1 MKTTRIAAIL
11 RLFILALL
19 LPNLFNCANRYK
31 LNKLPELIEFVQ
43 IESGR
48 STPLYLD
55 NIFTAEKYKPTFR
68 PNADVQLVYQS
79 DSNVIILTPTEGFAG
94 LTFIDF
100 TNQDVSF
107 CLPVI
112 VKQKNL
118 VTFVYKP
125 MKKPNEVF
133 VMGNFNDWNRHAQ
146 PMSDEDGDGI
156 FSCDVLL
163 DDGVYEYQFVID
175 KAEIFDPENPE
186 KTDNG
191 FGYFNSVLRV
201 RAPLADY
208 AANLYILPG
217 LNTDTLN
224 LAVDCLGEIND
235 VRCFVM
241 YDNCLCPPE
250 IARLEGKQLRINL
263 DKLNPQNGMHVLRAT
278 AQYRNQPGNV
288 VTIYLKNGQPLG
300 NNVFI
305 WNDACLYALM
315 TDRFKNGDKTN
326 DRPVADQRL
335 AAQTNFQGGDF
346 YGIQRA
352 IEAGY
357 FDSLGINTIWISPVN
372 QTTNRAYQEWPEP
385 HNYFS
390 GYHGYWPTDAKRTDP
405 RFGSL
410 DELQELVEVA
420 HRHHI
425 KILLDY
431 VSNHV
436 HAEHPYFQEHRNWFG
451 QLDLPDG
458 TQNIRR
464 WDEYRLTT
472 WFDTFLPSFDYEGSH
487 QALQTMTD
495 NAVWWL
501 KKTGIDGF
509 RHDATKHVP
518 YAFWETLTQKVK
530 NRVNPRRAL
539 NVFQIGECFGSNDL
553 IKSYVNNGMLDSQ
566 FNFNQFFAAR
576 RTFVDPQGDFRD
588 LDLSIKKALEV
599 YGYNHLMGNLMDSH
613 DQVRIMAFL
622 DGDLTLS
629 DDGAAR
635 AWKQPPVTVDNPVTY
650 QKELVMLTYI
660 LTIPGI
666 PVIDYGDEFGLTGAN
681 DPDNRRMM
689 RFGDELS
696 SIERAQL
703 SKVTRLIQVRNAHP
717 ALRRGDYASLKAEK
731 DVFVYSRG
739 DVNERLIIAL
749 NKGAAAQSVPLFLP
763 DWLRG
768 SDVLS
773 LLNGNKQPIEENLLK
788 LNLPAYGVDILK
800 VESNGLIPEP
810 GSSEEALE

>member
-1 MKTTRIAAIL
+1 M
-11 RLFILALL
+11 
-19 LPNLFNCANRYK
+19 
-31 LNKLPELIEFVQ
+31 NKLPELVEFVR
-43 IESGR
+43 IEAGR
-48 STPLYLD
+48 STPLFLD
-55 NIFTAEKYKPTFR
+55 EIFTADKYKPTFR
-68 PNADVQLVYQS
+68 PNADIQLVYQP
-79 DSNVIILTPTEGFAG
+79 DSNKIILTPNEGFAG
-94 LTFIDF
+94 LTIINF
-100 TNQDVSF
+100 TNQDAEL

-118 VTFVYKP
+118 VAFTYKP
-125 MKKPNEVF
+125 KKAPGEVF
-133 VMGNFNDWNRHAQ
+133 VMGNFNDWNRRSH
-146 PMSDEDGDGI
+146 PMTDEDGDGI
-156 FSCDVLL
+156 FTRDIWL

-201 RAPLADY
+201 KAPLADY

-217 LNTDTLN
+217 LKVDTLT

-235 VRCFVM
+235 IHCFVM
-241 YDNCLCPPE
+241 YDNLVCPPE
-250 IARLEGKQLRINL
+250 SFQLQNRQLRIFL
-263 DKLNPQNGMHVLRAT
+263 KSLGEQTGMHVLRAA
-278 AQYRNQPGNV
+278 AQYKNQPGNV

-315 TDRFKNGDKTN
+315 TDRFKNGDKAN
-326 DRPVADQRL
+326 DRRVADQRL
-335 AAQTNFQGGDF
+335 AAQANFQGGDF
-346 YGIQRA
+346 RGIRQK

-357 FDSLGINTIWISPVN
+357 FDSLGVNTIWISPVN
-372 QTTNRAYQEWPEP
+372 QTTDSAYQEWPEP

-390 GYHGYWPTDAKRTDP
+390 GYHGYWPTDAKHTDP
-405 RFGSL
+405 RFGSI
-410 DELQELVEVA
+410 DELKKLVDVA

-436 HAEHPYFQEHRNWFG
+436 HAEHPFFKEHRDWFG

-472 WFDTFLPSFDYEGSH
+472 WFDTFLPSFDYEGSRE
-487 QALQTMTD
+487 ALRTMTD

-501 KKTGIDGF
+501 KKTGADGF

-518 YAFWETLTQKVK
+518 YSFWETVSHKVK
-530 NRVNPRRAL
+530 NRVNPHRSL
-539 NVFQIGECFGSNDL
+539 NIFQIGECFGSNDL
-553 IKSYVNNGMLDSQ
+553 IKSYVNNGMLESQ
-566 FNFNQFFAAR
+566 FNFNQFFTAR
-576 RTFVDPQGDFRD
+576 RAFVDPRGDFRD

-629 DDGAAR
+629 DDGSAR
-635 AWKQPPVTVDNPVTY
+635 AWREPQIAVDDPATY
-650 QKELVMLTYI
+650 QKELVMLGYI
-660 LTIPGI
+660 LTVPGV

-696 SIERAQL
+696 PVEKMQL
-703 SKVTRLIQVRNAHP
+703 SKVTQLIQVRNVHP
-717 ALRRGDYASLKAEK
+717 ALRRGDYASLKADK

-739 DVNERLIIAL
+739 DVSERLIVAL
-749 NKGAAAQSVPLFLP
+749 NKGAAAQSIPLFLP

-768 SDVLS
+768 SNVRS
-773 LLNGNKQPIEENLLK
+773 LLNGKAQPIEENLLK
-788 LNLPAYGVDILK
+788 INLPGYGLDILK
-800 VESNGLIPEP
+800 VES
-810 GSSEEALE
+810 

>member
-1 MKTTRIAAIL
+1 MKPTRLTAIS
-11 RLFILALL
+11 RLSIMLL
-19 LPNLFNCANRYK
+19 LLTSLFNCSSRYK
-31 LNKLPELIEFVQ
+31 MNKLPELIEFVR
-43 IESGR
+43 IEAGR
-48 STPLYLD
+48 STPLFLD
-55 NIFTAEKYKPTFR
+55 DIFTADKYKPTFR
-68 PNADVQLVYQS
+68 PNADIQLVYQP
-79 DSNVIILTPTEGFAG
+79 DSNKIILTPNEAFAG
-94 LTFIDF
+94 LTIINF
-100 TNQDVSF
+100 TNQHAEF

-118 VTFVYKP
+118 IAFTHKP
-125 MKKPNEVF
+125 KNTPGEVF
-133 VMGNFNDWNRHAQ
+133 VMGNFNDWNRRSH
-146 PMSDEDGDGI
+146 PMTDDEGNGI
-156 FSCDVLL
+156 FTRDVWL
-163 DDGVYEYQFVID
+163 DDGVYEYQFVVD

-201 RAPLADY
+201 KAPLADY

-217 LNTDTLN
+217 LKADTLT
-224 LAVDCLGEIND
+224 LAVDCLGETND
-235 VRCFVM
+235 IHCFVM

-250 IARLEGKQLRINL
+250 IFSLDGKQLRINL
-263 DKLNPQNGMHVLRAT
+263 KKLYPQTGMHILRAA
-278 AQYRNQPGNV
+278 AQYKNQPGNV

-300 NNVFI
+300 NNVFL

-326 DRPVADQRL
+326 DRPVAAQRL
-335 AAQTNFQGGDF
+335 AAQANFQGGDF
-346 YGIQRA
+346 RGIRQK

-357 FDSLGINTIWISPVN
+357 FDSLGVNTIWISPVN
-372 QTTNRAYQEWPEP
+372 LTTDSAYQEWPEP

-390 GYHGYWPTDAKRTDP
+390 GYHGYWPTDAKHTDP

-410 DELQELVEVA
+410 DELRKLVEVA
-420 HRHHI
+420 HHHHI

-436 HAEHPYFQEHRNWFG
+436 HAEHPFFKEHRDWFG

-472 WFDTFLPSFDYEGSH
+472 WFDTFLPSFDYEGSRE
-487 QALQTMTD
+487 ALRTMTD

-501 KKTGIDGF
+501 KKTGADGF

-518 YAFWETLTQKVK
+518 YSFWKTVSLKVK
-530 NRVNPRRAL
+530 NRINPHRSL
-539 NVFQIGECFGSNDL
+539 NIFQIGECFGSNDL
-553 IKSYVNNGMLDSQ
+553 IKSYVNNGMLESQ
-566 FNFNQFFAAR
+566 FNFNQFFTAR
-576 RTFVDPQGDFRD
+576 RAFVDPRGDFRD

-622 DGDLTLS
+622 DGDLSLS
-629 DDGAAR
+629 DDGSAR
-635 AWKQPPVTVDNPVTY
+635 AWREPQIAVDDPATY
-650 QKELVMLTYI
+650 QKELVMLGYI
-660 LTIPGI
+660 LTVPGV

-696 SIERAQL
+696 PAEKVQF
-703 SKVTRLIQVRNAHP
+703 SKVTQLIQIRNVHP
-717 ALRRGDYASLKAEK
+717 ALRRGDYVSLKADK

-749 NKGAAAQSVPLFLP
+749 NKSAAALSIPVFLP

-768 SDVLS
+768 SNVRS
-773 LLNGNKQPIEENLLK
+773 LLNNKTQSIEENLLK
-788 LNLPAYGVDILK
+788 IDLPGYGFDILK
-800 VESNGLIPEP
+800 VES
-810 GSSEEALE
+810 